1 MTREELASNFESSDA
16 RSYILELAT
25 GYGKSKLALEKT
37 EQWYTPDATILI
49 VIPKLILIDGWKKEI
64 RKWKKEYLLPNITFV
79 TYVSFPKIAR
89 KSWTVIIFDE
99 AHHLSERCRE
109 FLDVIDVQYTLF
121 LSATLKKEHK
131 FYINAKFKSEPIKVN
146 NRDAIKDGVLPD
158 PKVILLKLKLDN
170 RIVNRVIEKNINK
183 NNSRIPVRTIGHIE
197 TRKYRSYKG
206 PSRILCT
213 QQQYYDD
220 ASSLIEWYK
229 QKGMHSAVMKNVW
242 LHKSGERLKWLAAQ
256 KEEIV
261 KGFLKNLSNYRTLVF
276 CPTIEDSMKLGSPCI
291 NSKVGTASLDAFN
304 NKKIKHIVAVGMLD
318 EGANITDCKIGIFQ
332 MINSSD
338 RLNIQRVGRI
348 LRHKKPVLI
357 FPYFIN
363 TREDDIVKDVT
374 SGYNPDLIKVLDC
387 TTITNLAVTMGEL
400 KKYID

>member
-1 MTREELASNFESSDA
+1 M
-16 RSYILELAT
+16 
-25 GYGKSKLALEKT
+25 
-37 EQWYTPDATILI
+37 
-49 VIPKLILIDGWKKEI
+49 
-64 RKWKKEYLLPNITFV
+64 
-79 TYVSFPKIAR
+79 
-89 KSWTVIIFDE
+89 
-99 AHHLSERCRE
+99 
-109 FLDVIDVQYTLF
+109 
-121 LSATLKKEHK
+121 
-131 FYINAKFKSEPIKVN
+131 
-146 NRDAIKDGVLPD
+146 
-158 PKVILLKLKLDN
+158 
-170 RIVNRVIEKNINK
+170 
-183 NNSRIPVRTIGHIE
+183 
-197 TRKYRSYKG
+197 
-206 PSRILCT
+206 
-213 QQQYYDD
+213 
-220 ASSLIEWYK
+220 
-229 QKGMHSAVMKNVW
+229 
-242 LHKSGERLKWLAAQ
+242 
-256 KEEIV
+256 
-261 KGFLKNLSNYRTLVF
+261 F

-304 NKKIKHIVAVGMLD
+304 SKRIKHIVAVGMLD